1 MDKNEMIAAHDFCV
15 SHNVEMS
22 FLYSLSESGLVQ
34 ITTIDEQVYINEDQ
48 LPGLERWVR
57 LHYDLDIN
65 IEGLEAIHHLLEQ
78 MKQMEEEMERLRRES
93 GVGK

>member
-1 MDKNEMIAAHDFCV
+1 MDKYEMIAAHDFCV
-15 SHNVEMS
+15 SHNVELS

-34 ITTIDEQVYINEDQ
+34 ITTIDEQIFITEDQ
-48 LPGLERWVR
+48 LPGLEKWVR

-78 MKQMEEEMERLRRES
+78 MKQMEEEMVRLRGMAGSR
-93 GVGK
+93 

>member
-15 SHNVEMS
+15 SHNVELS

-34 ITTIDEQVYINEDQ
+34 ITTIDEQIFITEDQ
-48 LPGLERWVR
+48 LPGLEKWVR

-78 MKQMEEEMERLRRES
+78 MKQMEEEMVRLRGMAGSR
-93 GVGK
+93 

>member
-1 MDKNEMIAAHDFCV
+1 MIAAHDFCV
-15 SHNVEMS
+15 SHNVELS

-34 ITTIDEQVYINEDQ
+34 ITTIDEQIFITEDQ
-48 LPGLERWVR
+48 LPGLEKWVR

-78 MKQMEEEMERLRRES
+78 MKQMEEEMVRLRGMAGSR
-93 GVGK
+93 

>member
-1 MDKNEMIAAHDFCV
+1 MIAAHDFCV
-15 SHNVEMS
+15 SHNVELS

-34 ITTIDEQVYINEDQ
+34 ITTFDEHVYISEDQ
-48 LPGLERWVR
+48 LPYLEKWVR
-57 LHYDLDIN
+57 LHYELDIN

-78 MKQMEEEMERLRRES
+78 MKRMEEEMERLRRES